1 MGQRAGWGGEAFTLV
16 ELVIVIAIIGI
27 LAAIAIPRFT
37 DLRNEAYVSQ
47 RDGIIGS
54 VRAGIL
60 TVASKN
66 QISGKTGSF
75 PPNLEADWNGLFADA
90 GKPPGTFPSACAAA
104 DPCFELV
111 MPGGL
116 LAAEWVQ
123 TAAGT
128 YTFDNPMTGAN
139 PDNTYNY
146 SSTNGTFRE

>member
-1 MGQRAGWGGEAFTLV
+1 MGQRAGWGGKAFTLV

-47 RDGIIGS
+47 RDGIVSS

-75 PPNLEADWNGLFADA
+75 PPNLEANWNGLFADA
-90 GKPPGTFPSACAAA
+90 GKQPGAFPSACTTAG
-104 DPCFELV
+104 DPCF
-111 MPGGL
+111 
-116 LAAEWVQ
+116 
-123 TAAGT
+123 
-128 YTFDNPMTGAN
+128 
-139 PDNTYNY
+139 
-146 SSTNGTFRE
+146 